1 VVAQMNAMRS
11 KGASWAMIAATE
23 RPGHQISG
31 SETACQ
37 QCGGHSDPLSCA
49 EEQWRKEANIT
60 AMYYREAN
68 DGLTTRH
75 IVVEETAGV
84 IHIVIPKS
92 EHWVFRELPPETD
105 RQEALWPVGEGSE
118 DGEEQG
124 NSAS

>member
-1 VVAQMNAMRS
+1 
-11 KGASWAMIAATE
+11 MIAATE
-23 RPGHQISG
+23 HRGHQISG

-37 QCGGHSDPLSCA
+37 QCGVHSDPLSCA

-60 AMYYREAN
+60 ARYYREAN

-75 IVVEETAGV
+75 IVVEETA
-84 IHIVIPKS
+84 
-92 EHWVFRELPPETD
+92 PETD
-105 RQEALWPVGEGSE
+105 RQEALWPFGEGSE